1 MVESQS
7 FEQDRVRQ
15 NTADEIN
22 DRIDAGIRET
32 VSRYATASPHEISQR
47 IGELES
53 EWDIERVLETNAAS
67 LALSGIVS
75 AALGRR
81 RGLLLAGGVLG
92 FLLYH
97 ATQGWCPPLPILRR
111 LGVRTRREI
120 EREKFVLKYL
130 RGDFEGLSV
139 QRARKAPDKILAAVA
154 Q

>member
-1 MVESQS
+1 MAESRK
-7 FEQDRVRQ
+7 FEHDRVRRH
-15 NTADEIN
+15 TADHIN
-22 DRIDAGIRET
+22 DRVDADIREAI
-32 VSRYATASPHEISQR
+32 SRYATASSRELSRR
-47 IGELES
+47 IGELDS

-67 LALSGIVS
+67 LALSGVIS

-81 RGLLLAGGVLG
+81 RGFLLAAGVLG

-97 ATQGWCPPLPILRR
+97 ATKGWCPPLPILRR

-130 RGDFEGLSV
+130 RGDFEGLST
-139 QRARKAPDKILAAVA
+139 QRARKVPGKVLEAVA

>member
-1 MVESQS
+1 MAESNS

-15 NTADEIN
+15 HTAEEIN

-32 VSRYATASPHEISQR
+32 VSRYATATPREITRR
-47 IGELES
+47 IGEIEA
-53 EWDIERVLETNAAS
+53 EWDVERVLETNAAS
-67 LALSGIVS
+67 LALSGVIS
-75 AALGRR
+75 AALGRK
-81 RGLLLAGGVLG
+81 RGLLLATGVLG

-139 QRARKAPDKILAAVA
+139 QRARKSPGKVLDAMA

>member
-1 MVESQS
+1 MAGTRTLET
-7 FEQDRVRQ
+7 DRVRER
-15 NTADEIN
+15 TKPEIN

-32 VSRYATASPHEISQR
+32 VTRYATATPREISQR
-47 IGELES
+47 IGELEA

-67 LALSGIVS
+67 LALSGVLS

-81 RGLLLAGGVLG
+81 RGLVLAAGVLG

-139 QRARKAPDKILAAVA
+139 QRARKSPGKVLDAVA

>member
-1 MVESQS
+1 MAGTRTLET
-7 FEQDRVRQ
+7 DRVRER
-15 NTADEIN
+15 TKPEIN

-32 VSRYATASPHEISQR
+32 VTRYATATPREISQR
-47 IGELES
+47 IGELEA

-67 LALSGIVS
+67 LALSGVLS

-81 RGLLLAGGVLG
+81 RGLVLAAGGLG

-97 ATQGWCPPLPILRR
+97 ATQGWFPPLPILRR

-139 QRARKAPDKILAAVA
+139 QRARKSPGKVLDAVA